1 MLNSAPSATIE
12 TKILRAKKSLA
23 LIVLRCT
30 MAARTGKTVWVRDP
44 ALAEDQV
51 FIKGKVI
58 SESGDQVRSTAAARN
73 KTLLA
78 ELCALTTLLSA
89 SLCRRSPSRQRT
101 I

>member
-1 MLNSAPSATIE
+1 
-12 TKILRAKKSLA
+12 
-23 LIVLRCT
+23 

-78 ELCALTTLLSA
+78 ELCALNTPLSA
-89 SLCRRSPSRQRT
+89 SLSVADHRPDRGRGNARLAKGFDPRLHSL
-101 I
+101 